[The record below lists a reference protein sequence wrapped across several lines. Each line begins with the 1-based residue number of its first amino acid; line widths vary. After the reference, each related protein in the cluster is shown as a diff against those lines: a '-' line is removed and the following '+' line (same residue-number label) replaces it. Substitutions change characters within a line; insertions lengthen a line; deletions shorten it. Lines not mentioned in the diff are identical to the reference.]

1 MASRA
6 MLERATGGRVP
17 LGDGTSRGNVQRADL
32 KPLSRSGPSSAA
44 GPVARNESIVG
55 DGTLDVRHT
64 LPSPKHKRI
73 SAVAEDTNEGS
84 KRNSAV
90 STTST
95 NASGGARRRKTHI
108 GPWQLGQT
116 IGKGGTSR
124 VRKVRHVV
132 TGEPAVAKIIPKAV
146 ADKNRSMSL
155 ANLVKSAE
163 QGDPSLAGG
172 KVIPFGLE
180 REIVIMKLLNH
191 RNIVRLFDVW
201 ENRNELYLIME
212 YVEDGELF
220 EYVAQQHRL
229 NEREAVY
236 FFRQIITALLYCH
249 RISIHHRDLK
259 PENILLNL
267 NTLEVK
273 LVDFG
278 MAALQPHGSLLT
290 TPCGSPHYAAPEVIQ
305 MKKYDGSKADVWS
318 CGVILF
324 VMLTGC
330 PPFNFPLDPHNQI
343 PEDKKLKTL
352 FYSICR
358 AEYKIPSNLSV
369 EAKDLISRI
378 FISKPENRIS
388 IEQLWH
394 HPLLH
399 KYDHDFGLTGI
410 TMEASIGP
418 GPVIENWECLTI
430 KTIDCE
436 IFRNLRTLWHDEKE
450 EVLVQRLISE
460 EPTQEKYFYSAL
472 LRYREENLENMMYTP
487 GIVEYSASDHQH
499 IKPPMSPANLP
510 SITVSKSSHLRSKS
524 QYSVLNNEHLY
535 SRHSFF
541 ENPSEASYD
550 PFRASREPIT
560 TTKTEYTNVTVHRG
574 NSSGSKK
581 LKPRLSSSRQPSSLR
596 IEALRRSSRR
606 GSGLSTTSRSIRGS
620 PACRLSTSH
629 WSSMSKTSMNSGK
642 WLSSPPIAI
651 IRPSS
656 IHKRAVDFSHLR
668 RSSTASGLTGKA
680 SSDRATVTPDQR
692 RNMAPSRYKSGG
704 SLPIP
709 SSSPQ
714 HKVAPQ
720 VRSKKD
726 NMTLAQPTPRTRKM
740 KDIEQEARKVSTEL
754 EKVCEEAFFRSSVSS
769 SIRSSITDKPSPFSD
784 TPPSSVSYRSDL
796 PRPKAHFTDKKTLA
810 NRPLPPIPA
819 SNDVPSAETETP
831 RTFTARELAEVRER
845 LAKTYAEKGLSSDRA
860 FNDLLKQ
867 LDNLLP
873 VDARRSGESGRSLSA
888 AHHQPDGHSLLQ
900 AIPEEGRFAD
910 ADAEI
915 AAYEH
920 SRPQRGLPASRYA
933 QFSASVDPER
943 DHTIRVVPASSP
955 CPSPLSPTP
964 VAPLNIRKRSDNST
978 AAPKVKANGKGK
990 DLNVEIYDEDR
1001 SIGMASESSEPGG
1014 NPLTR
1019 TIDQSGLT
1027 PTQRTPK
1034 RPLWWKRKDQ
1044 KQPKVKPVKPR
1055 PDFSRL
1061 DDRLTRHE
1069 GLVSPPSKMTP
1080 VGRNRL
1086 RERGVPLPSDSE
1098 LSLEQ
1103 RPSYRVPDP
1112 PQEKRGFFAFFR
1124 KKVEHVYKLKGTLAP
1139 STAQIAHVEQKSNYT
1154 LAEQDSTRRG
1164 IESPLQSPSPTLD
1177 AGEPQNLLA
1186 RIFRFKPEVKYLALR
1201 TGRDDALG
1209 WIFQLLE
1216 VHSYRGL
1223 RDIRYNSRY
1232 EIGVKVDKK
1241 NSKFPLCVILVQ
1253 KS

>member
-6 MLERATGGRVP
+6 MLERPPSHRVP
-17 LGDGTSRGNVQRADL
+17 LGDGMSRANIQPAEL
-32 KPLSRSGPSSAA
+32 KPLSRAGPSSAA
-44 GPVARNESIVG
+44 GTVGRNESIVG
-55 DGTLDVRHT
+55 DGMLDIRHT
-64 LPSPKHKRI
+64 LPSPKHKRV
-73 SAVAEDTNEGS
+73 SAVAEDVNEGS

-163 QGDPSLAGG
+163 QGDPSLVGG

-201 ENRNELYLIME
+201 ENHNELYLIME

-229 NEREAVY
+229 DEREAVY

-249 RISIHHRDLK
+249 RIMIHHRDLK

-267 NTLEVK
+267 STLEVK

-278 MAALQPHGSLLT
+278 MAALQPHGSLLS

-305 MKKYDGSKADVWS
+305 MKRYDGSKADVWS

-330 PPFNFPLDPHNQI
+330 PPFNFPLNSQNTL
-343 PEDKKLKTL
+343 PEDKKLKAL
-352 FYSICR
+352 FHSICR
-358 AEYKIPSNLSV
+358 AEYKIPNNLSV
-369 EAKDLISRI
+369 EAKDLITRI
-378 FISKPENRIS
+378 FIPKPENRIS

-399 KYDHDFGLTGI
+399 KYDHDFGLIGI

-418 GPVIENWECLTI
+418 RPVIENWERLTI
-430 KTIDCE
+430 KTIDRE

-450 EVLVQRLISE
+450 EVIIQRLISE

-472 LRYREENLENMMYTP
+472 LRYREENLENMVYTP

-499 IKPPMSPANLP
+499 IKAPISPAKVP
-510 SITVSKSSHLRSKS
+510 SITVSRSSHHRSKS

-541 ENPSEASYD
+541 DNPSEASYD
-550 PFRASREPIT
+550 PFRASREPIAN
-560 TTKTEYTNVTVHRG
+560 TKSEYVNVTVHRG
-574 NSSGSKK
+574 NSNGSKK
-581 LKPRLSSSRQPSSLR
+581 LKPQFPSSRQSSSLR
-596 IEALRRSSRR
+596 IDALRRSSQR
-606 GSGLSTTSRSIRGS
+606 GSGLSATSRSIRDS
-620 PACRLSTSH
+620 PARRLSTSH
-629 WSSMSKTSMNSGK
+629 RSSMSKASIYSGK
-642 WLSSPPIAI
+642 WLSSPPIAV

-656 IHKRAVDFSHLR
+656 IHKRAVNFSHLR
-668 RSSTASGLTGKA
+668 RSSTAGGLTVKM
-680 SSDRATVTPDQR
+680 SSDRAVITPDQR
-692 RNMAPSRYKSGG
+692 RHMHPSRYKSGG
-704 SLPIP
+704 SLPIQR
-709 SSSPQ
+709 SSPE
-714 HKVAPQ
+714 HKITLQ
-720 VRSKKD
+720 VRSKKE
-726 NMTLAQPTPRTRKM
+726 NSALIQPTPRTRKM

-769 SIRSSITDKPSPFSD
+769 SIRSSITDRPSPFSD
-784 TPPSSVSYRSDL
+784 TPPSSVSYRSIH
-796 PRPKAHFTDKKTLA
+796 PQPKEHFTDKKTLA

-819 SNDVPSAETETP
+819 SSSIPPAETETP

-845 LAKTYAEKGLSSDRA
+845 LAKTYAQKGLGSDKA

-873 VDARRSGESGRSLSA
+873 LDARRSGESCRSLSA
-888 AHHQPDGHSLLQ
+888 VHNQTDGYSLLQ

-910 ADAEI
+910 ADAEV
-915 AAYEH
+915 AAYEN
-920 SRPQRGLPASRYA
+920 SRPQVDLSVPRYA
-933 QFSASVDPER
+933 QFNAPRDPGKS
-943 DHTIRVVPASSP
+943 HTIRVVPASSP
-955 CPSPLSPTP
+955 PPSPLSPTP

-978 AAPKVKANGKGK
+978 TAPKSKANGKGK
-990 DLNVEIYDEDR
+990 DLNVEIYDGNC
-1001 SIGMASESSEPGG
+1001 SFGMASEHSEPLG
-1014 NPLTR
+1014 NPLMTTLDR
-1019 TIDQSGLT
+1019 NDLTITL
-1027 PTQRTPK
+1027 RTPK
-1034 RPLWWKRKDQ
+1034 RPPWWKREDQ
-1044 KQPKVKPVKPR
+1044 EHSKVKPVKSR
-1055 PDFSRL
+1055 PDFSGL
-1061 DDRLTRHE
+1061 DDRLSRHK
-1069 GLVSPPSKMTP
+1069 GFVSPPSKMTL
-1080 VGRNRL
+1080 VGRKRL

-1103 RPSYRVPDP
+1103 RPSYHVPDP
-1112 PQEKRGFFAFFR
+1112 PQEKRGFFAFFK
-1124 KKVEHVYKLKGTLAP
+1124 KKVEHVYKLKGTSALLAAP
-1139 STAQIAHVEQKSNYT
+1139 IACAERRTNYT
-1154 LAEQDSTRRG
+1154 LAEQESTRRG

-1177 AGEPQNLLA
+1177 ASEPQNMLA

-1201 TGRDDALG
+1201 SSRDDALG

-1223 RDIRYNSRY
+1223 RDIRYHSRY
-1232 EIGVKVDKK
+1232 EIGVTVDKN
-1241 NSKFPLCVILVQ
+1241 NSKYPL
-1253 KS
+1253 